1 MGEEG
6 SQKGSISD
14 KIEERIEDVLIY
26 IYLVF

>member
-14 KIEERIEDVLIY
+14 EIEERIEDVLIY